1 MKPTLG
7 LRVVVTVILLFSLR
21 STSLIAQP
29 MQIQHLTVRDGL
41 SQSSPYHML
50 KDSRGFLWL
59 GTQDGVNR
67 FDGHRFRVFKPDVHD
82 PHSLKG
88 ANVAGIVE
96 DKQGNIWV
104 GTEEGLNRYDRATDR
119 FSLYRP
125 SPQKRRTSPFYASED
140 ELWFSSEGQ
149 GLMAYNF
156 KTRRL
161 RRIGNYAYINRDFDF
176 VDWTTYTAFGDVWIR
191 SPKGLVRFDVKSRKY
206 HYYFT
211 NTVQNEYGEVL
222 NVYSF
227 VIDKD
232 DIAWLGTDRGL
243 VRFDHRRKKHK
254 LYTWV
259 SEEKKLGVV
268 FSLTTDHNGQ
278 LWLGTQRNGLWIF
291 DKKKYTFREV
301 HYRANTSES
310 FENYEFY
317 RVYTDNAGII
327 WANSDP
333 DGLVKIVPNASMFG
347 YVGQPDPTQPAR
359 NLSDLSIRSIEEDN
373 RGRIWLGTEGGLD
386 IFNREKGII
395 EERYL
400 TQGDNILKYIYR
412 DSRQRM
418 WVGTYGGIMLF
429 DKTKKEFETF
439 NYQNEPGTRV
449 YTRNILELS
458 DHRLLLG
465 TQQGMWL
472 FDPTE
477 LSFERVP
484 YLTDQNIFVTFLDQS
499 GTLWLGSYFDRLYGF
514 EIQKDGWKKTFDG
527 VKNYNVNAIREDTT
541 RKVLWIATEKG
552 LLEYHKYTR
561 KYRLYDEQDGLA
573 NSYIYGLVI
582 APDGGVFVSTNHGI
596 SSLDPATGQVR
607 NFDLSDGLQG
617 LEFNGNAFLKTT
629 SGECYFGDVKGLN
642 YFYPKQ
648 FQTLFYQPFI
658 RIMGRALIMRWR
670 KRAWASAMSGR
681 GWRCWKRR

>member
-1 MKPTLG
+1 
-7 LRVVVTVILLFSLR
+7 
-21 STSLIAQP
+21 
-29 MQIQHLTVRDGL
+29 
-41 SQSSPYHML
+41 
-50 KDSRGFLWL
+50 
-59 GTQDGVNR
+59 
-67 FDGHRFRVFKPDVHD
+67 
-82 PHSLKG
+82 
-88 ANVAGIVE
+88 
-96 DKQGNIWV
+96 
-104 GTEEGLNRYDRATDR
+104 
-119 FSLYRP
+119 
-125 SPQKRRTSPFYASED
+125 
-140 ELWFSSEGQ
+140 
-149 GLMAYNF
+149 
-156 KTRRL
+156 
-161 RRIGNYAYINRDFDF
+161 
-176 VDWTTYTAFGDVWIR
+176 
-191 SPKGLVRFDVKSRKY
+191 
-206 HYYFT
+206 
-211 NTVQNEYGEVL
+211 
-222 NVYSF
+222 
-227 VIDKD
+227 
-232 DIAWLGTDRGL
+232 
-243 VRFDHRRKKHK
+243 
-254 LYTWV
+254 
-259 SEEKKLGVV
+259 
-268 FSLTTDHNGQ
+268 
-278 LWLGTQRNGLWIF
+278 
-291 DKKKYTFREV
+291 
-301 HYRANTSES
+301 
-310 FENYEFY
+310 
-317 RVYTDNAGII
+317 
-327 WANSDP
+327 
-333 DGLVKIVPNASMFG
+333 
-347 YVGQPDPTQPAR
+347 
-359 NLSDLSIRSIEEDN
+359 
-373 RGRIWLGTEGGLD
+373 
-386 IFNREKGII
+386 
-395 EERYL
+395 
-400 TQGDNILKYIYR
+400 
-412 DSRQRM
+412 M